1 MLLRNLDPPSLVNG
15 TRLVVK
21 RLLGNVIEA
30 TIMTGRWARKD
41 VFIPRI
47 PFIPMDYPFEFRRLQ
62 FPVKL
67 SYAMTINKAQGQTLQ
82 TTGLFLDP
90 GCFSH
95 GQRSLASGEFKKPF
109 LLFTK

>member
-1 MLLRNLDPPSLVNG
+1 MLLRNLDPKSLVNG

-47 PFIPMDYPFEFRRLQ
+47 PFIPTDYPFEFRRLQ

-67 SYAMTINKAQGQTLQ
+67 SYPLTINKA
-82 TTGLFLDP
+82 
-90 GCFSH
+90 
-95 GQRSLASGEFKKPF
+95 
-109 LLFTK
+109 